1 MPGPGRATYDA
12 LVVGAGP
19 AGSHLAWLL
28 ARAGRRVALLD
39 KARFPRHKTCGGGL
53 SRKSLALLGD
63 AVAPA
68 VHRWIRGALL
78 AFRDRD
84 PVTKDMHP
92 AAGCTVT
99 RDEFDQLLARRARAA
114 GAELFEDTALLDLRL
129 AGDGVAA
136 VTARGELSARRLYA
150 ADGVASTVRTRV
162 FGRNA
167 VAYVPALEALVPA
180 PAQALQAYGARAL
193 FDFGAL
199 PRGYGWIFPK
209 RDHFNVG
216 VYSPYGGRA
225 LRRHL
230 HEFIARQP
238 ALRGRSPVACR
249 GYAIPLRNVAGVFER
264 GPVALVGDAAGLAEA
279 VFGEGIYF
287 ALRSA
292 ELAAR
297 AVLVADLARAP
308 LAYTRLLRRELLPEL
323 RAARWLAACL
333 FAFPS
338 LAFER
343 LVRNAQARELF
354 AGLITGDT
362 SYRGCLRAAALS
374 CPAWLLRATRS
385 TSADMPE

>member
-28 ARAGRRVALLD
+28 ARAGRRVALVD
-39 KARFPRHKTCGGGL
+39 KARFPRHKVCGGGL

-84 PVTKDMHP
+84 PVTKNMQAP
-92 AAGCTVT
+92 AGCTVT
-99 RDEFDQLLARRARAA
+99 RDEFDALLARRASAA
-114 GAELFEDTALLDLRL
+114 GAELFEDTALLDLRP

-136 VTARGELSARRLYA
+136 VTARGEMRARRLYA
-150 ADGVASTVRTRV
+150 ADGVASTVRARV
-162 FGRNA
+162 FGRSA

-180 PAQALQAYGARAL
+180 PAPALEAFGARAL

-216 VYSPYGGRA
+216 VYSPYGARA
-225 LRRHL
+225 MRRHL
-230 HEFIARQP
+230 QEFIARQP
-238 ALRGRSPVACR
+238 VLRAYAPVACR
-249 GYAIPLRNVAGVFER
+249 GYAIPLRNAAGVFER
-264 GPVALVGDAAGLAEA
+264 GPVALLGDAAGLAEA

-287 ALRSA
+287 ALYSA

-297 AVLVADLARAP
+297 AALAGAEP

-333 FAFPS
+333 FAFPR

-343 LVRNAQARELF
+343 LVRNPQARDLF
-354 AGLITGDT
+354 AGLITGET
-362 SYRGCLRAAALS
+362 GYRGCLRAAALAS
-374 CPAWLLRATRS
+374 PIWLLRGATRS
-385 TSADMPE
+385 VRVS